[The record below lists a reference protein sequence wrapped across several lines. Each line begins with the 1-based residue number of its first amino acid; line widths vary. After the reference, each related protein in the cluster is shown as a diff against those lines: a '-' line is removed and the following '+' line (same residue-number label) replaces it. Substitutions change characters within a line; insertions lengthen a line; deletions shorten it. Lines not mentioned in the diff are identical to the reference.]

1 MTTQTTNFD
10 RAAAMMDTLPQFQ
23 EDAKRLAVEL
33 SRQLARGEPV
43 QPESLAAALGVPTSE
58 IRTLLEDEQLRGW
71 VFNDDEHRI
80 VGFRGLAIPEMPH
93 KFEVQSRT
101 LYTWCALDSL
111 FIPEIIGKDAR
122 VESRDPQ
129 TGTVIRLTVTPDGIE
144 APEPATT
151 VVSVLVGD
159 TDVLQQNPA
168 KIMGTFCHHIF
179 FFSSVEEGQRWAADR
194 DNVAI
199 HPVQDAYQFVTAM
212 WSKVRSYADEGPLS
226 GKD

>member
-43 QPESLAAALGVPTSE
+43 QPESLAATLGVPTSE
-58 IRTLLEDEQLRGW
+58 ITTLLEDEQLRGW

-80 VGFRGLAIPEMPH
+80 VGFRGLAIPEMAH
-93 KFEVQSRT
+93 KFEVDGRT

-111 FIPEIIGKDAR
+111 FIPEVLGKPAR

-129 TGTVIRLTVTPDGIE
+129 TGTVIKLTVTPDGVEI
-144 APEPATT
+144 AEPATT
-151 VVSVLVGD
+151 VVSVRVVD
-159 TDVLQQNPA
+159 TEVVKTNPVEV
-168 KIMGTFCHHIF
+168 MGTFCHHIF
-179 FFSSVEEGQRWAADR
+179 FFESQESGEEWVAQHGEGTFLVTLDEAFELGKRFNAA
-194 DNVAI
+194 
-199 HPVQDAYQFVTAM
+199 QF
-212 WSKVRSYADEGPLS
+212 G
-226 GKD
+226 